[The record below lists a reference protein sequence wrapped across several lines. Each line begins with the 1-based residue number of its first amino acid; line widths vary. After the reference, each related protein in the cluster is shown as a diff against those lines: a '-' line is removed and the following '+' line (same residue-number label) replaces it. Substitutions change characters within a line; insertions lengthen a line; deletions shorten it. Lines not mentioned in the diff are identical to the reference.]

1 MLAKE
6 EELVK
11 VKERQVQAEEQ
22 LKEYETK
29 QKQVSITV
37 ESLSG
42 NIVLR
47 LNDLF
52 SLS

>member
-22 LKEYETK
+22 LKEYEHK
-29 QKQVSITV
+29 QQQVGVSTTV
-37 ESLSG
+37 EEAQSVVSLII
-42 NIVLR
+42 NL
-47 LNDLF
+47 
-52 SLS
+52 